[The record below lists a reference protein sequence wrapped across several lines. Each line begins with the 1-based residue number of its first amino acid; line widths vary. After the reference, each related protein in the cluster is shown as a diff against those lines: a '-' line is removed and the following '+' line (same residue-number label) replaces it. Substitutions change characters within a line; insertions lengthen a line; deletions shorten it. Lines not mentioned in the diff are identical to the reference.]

1 VALFDPPPAAFHFA
15 VSFGGSSEDSSFQEI
30 SGLKVRWT
38 TQNVEEGG
46 ENRYVHKLPL
56 RTEYSNVILKRG
68 VVVRASPLAEWLTES
83 FSGNFAVRPARAQ
96 TVVILL
102 LNDSNQPIL
111 KWSLAQAYPV
121 SWDHSNLASM
131 ESNLLIETIE
141 LSCAYF
147 ERSAL

>member
-15 VSFGGSSEDSSFQEI
+15 VSFSGSTEDSSFQEV

-68 VVVRASPLAEWLTES
+68 VVVRGSPLAEWLAES
-83 FSGNFAVRPARAQ
+83 FRGNFTVRPVRAR
-96 TVVILL
+96 TIVILL
-102 LNDSNQPIL
+102 LNEIDAPIL

-147 ERSAL
+147 ERTAP